1 MKAKLGNFSKSV
13 EKLNDTFIGHE
24 RAKMKILFI
33 GEVGSIHVARWVNQ
47 LNGTGW
53 DYRVFQPVPSAYG
66 VRSEFLSGRIYL
78 PYDVSKPDAI
88 NVEYTLTTKP
98 PSLII
103 RAIRKGLRIL
113 GIEPISR
120 TTPNLLVRAI
130 RKGLRI
136 LKVLPYIETLVQ
148 PETRHAEFLAN
159 LIKQWQPDVI
169 HSLGMFVNWRDNAIV
184 VLRARAILGENLPCP
199 WVISTWGIDLTLYPS
214 LGEKERSEVEAI
226 LSACDKLIVEGDRY
240 LPLSRELGFQGELLA
255 KLPAYGGITWE
266 PQDYC
271 LPGLTSK
278 RHVIILKGRDNT
290 DPVQAGGDP
299 QGRAMTAI
307 KAFALCRELLKPYSV
322 VITQATPAVE
332 AAAKALIA
340 TGMDITIYPNS
351 MSLPYEQW
359 LKLLG
364 SARLLI
370 AVTASDG
377 LPSTLIE
384 AMSLGVFPIHSGL
397 DIVREWINDGE
408 NGLLVPPEDVQ
419 AVVQAL
425 HIALDN
431 DTLVDRAAGHNL
443 QIIAENLSDAV
454 VRPRVIELY
463 KSLKRL

>member
-1 MKAKLGNFSKSV
+1 
-13 EKLNDTFIGHE
+13 
-24 RAKMKILFI
+24 MKILFI

-47 LNGTGW
+47 LHGTGW
-53 DYRVFQPVPSAYG
+53 DYRVFQPVPSAYS
-66 VRSEFLSGRIYL
+66 VRGEFLSGKIYL
-78 PYDVSKPDAI
+78 PYDVNKPDSI
-88 NVEYTLTTKP
+88 EVEYTLTPKP
-98 PSLII
+98 PSLIT
-103 RAIRKGLRIL
+103 RAIRKSLRIL
-113 GIEPISR
+113 GIEPPSQQP
-120 TTPNLLVRAI
+120 PNLLIRII
-130 RKGLRI
+130 RKGLRL
-136 LKVLPYIETLVQ
+136 LKVLPYVATTPVQ
-148 PETRHAEFLAN
+148 PETRHAESLAD
-159 LIKQWQPDVI
+159 LIRQWQPDVI

-184 VLRARAILGENLPCP
+184 VLRARQILGGKLPCP
-199 WVISTWGIDLTLYPS
+199 WVVSTWGIDMTLYPS
-214 LGEKERSEVEAI
+214 LGEKEKGDTEAI
-226 LSACDKLIVEGDRY
+226 LSVCDKLIVEGDRDV
-240 LPLSRELGFQGELLA
+240 PLATKLSFRGDVIA
-255 KLPAYGGITWE
+255 KLPAYGGITWQT
-266 PQDYC
+266 QDYC
-271 LPGLTSK
+271 PPGLTSS
-278 RHVIILKGRDNT
+278 RRFIILKGRDNS
-290 DPVQAGGDP
+290 DHVLAGGDP

-307 KAFALCRELLKPYSV
+307 KAFKLCKDLLKPYSI
-322 VITQATPAVE
+322 VITQATPTVE
-332 AAAKALIA
+332 AEARALA
-340 TGMDITIYPNS
+340 EAGLNITIYPNS

-397 DIVREWINDGE
+397 EIVREWINDGE

-431 DTLVDRAAGHNL
+431 DTLVDRAAERNL